1 MEGVFIMQMLIDK
14 YFDELSSGQS
24 QVKDNL
30 QLIPLFHKRE
40 RQARDYLLLDE
51 AMENNCL
58 KVSELTEQGNVNT
71 LQVTNQGKQEV
82 LILDGEELVGA
93 KQNRMVNATILIAA
107 ESNLTIPVSCVE
119 RGRWRY
125 ESTSFDRSEVFGYSE
140 LRRKKAAYV
149 AENLSAAGSFESN
162 QHEVWEEIDR
172 KQARMGSRS
181 QTDAMHD
188 VFSQYERELDD
199 FITGLK
205 PMDGQIGIAVYING
219 SFNCMDIFGHPEVL
233 ERLWKKLLKSYAMEA
248 LELKKESKKNTQHQH
263 VEQLLTA
270 LREAEFMNY
279 PSVGLGQDVRLKSR
293 HYIAAGL
300 VADDVILHLA
310 AFQNDPG
317 SNLDSPIARPSRR
330 RRMQ

>member
-1 MEGVFIMQMLIDK
+1 MQILIDK
-14 YFDELSSGQS
+14 YFDELSGGESE
-24 QVKDNL
+24 VKNNL
-30 QLIPLFHKRE
+30 QIIPLFHKRE
-40 RQARDYLLLDE
+40 RQDRNYLLLDE

-58 KVSELTEQGNVNT
+58 KVSELTEQGDVNT
-71 LQVTNQGKQEV
+71 LQVTNQSKQAV

-107 ESNLTIPVSCVE
+107 ESSLTIPVSCVE

-125 ESTSFDRSEVFGYSE
+125 ESANFKPSEVFGYSE
-140 LRRKKAAYV
+140 LRRKKAAHV
-149 AENLSAAGSFESN
+149 ADNLSAVGSFESD

-172 KQARMGSRS
+172 KQVCMGSRS

-188 VFSQYERELDD
+188 VFSQYEGELDD
-199 FITGLK
+199 YITGLK
-205 PMDGQIGIAVYING
+205 PMDGQMGIAVYING
-219 SFNCMDIFGHPEVL
+219 SFNCMDIFSHPEVL

-248 LELKKESKKNTQHQH
+248 LELKRESKKNPQAQRFD
-263 VEQLLTA
+263 QLLAA
-270 LREAEFMNY
+270 LRDTELLSY

-300 VADDVILHLA
+300 VADDMVLHLA
-310 AFQNDPG
+310 AFQNHPEAKH
-317 SNLDSPIARPSRR
+317 DSPIARPSRR